1 MAGENGPDAPGG
13 PGAPEEDDEVARM
26 MAAAMAEEA
35 GQGGEGA
42 PEGDE
47 AFNAAMATAMDEST
61 PDMPVQNEV
70 RTTKHRDWEA
80 AFNDVDV
87 ELSVVLGRATM
98 PINQLLKMGRGAVIE
113 LDATVDDD
121 VMVYGNS
128 RLIARGQVMIS
139 GENIAVTITE
149 TVPITET

>member
-1 MAGENGPDAPGG
+1 MAGENGPDAP
-13 PGAPEEDDEVARM
+13 EEEDEVARM

-35 GQGGEGA
+35 GDGAGG
-42 PEGDE
+42 GD
-47 AFNAAMATAMDEST
+47 AAVNPAMAAAMNAST
-61 PDMPVQNEV
+61 PDMPVQNVV
-70 RTTKHRDWEA
+70 RATRHRDWEA

-98 PINQLLKMGRGAVIE
+98 PINQLLKLGRGAVIE
-113 LDATVDDD
+113 LDTTVDDD
-121 VMVYGNS
+121 MTIYGNS